1 MKLQLSTV
9 VPAFFRARLFLCGL
23 TCALILAGDGW
34 AASHSVVKEAS
45 YSGEYGLQLDFDTT
59 GASYLQDESPVSEPH
74 YRARFYI
81 NLSQLNFGEEDQFDL
96 FTGYRDK
103 NLNGPDDTDRV
114 EFKLLVEEVSGDR
127 LLTAKAYNGD
137 GGEIATNGIVIA
149 DGWHSVEVE
158 WQAWASNVNG
168 YLNLWLDGEPQE
180 GITGLFYQGAVIDF
194 VRWGV
199 VTGNPATITGYMDL
213 DDFASARFDYIGVNV
228 RAAGCSGDEVTLDIS
243 KFPLPEDIPVLC
255 QASRSFKTTDK
266 QSVVV
271 AKGMNLRIESPRT
284 TLYPGLQVQV
294 DGIFSVGR

>member
-1 MKLQLSTV
+1 MKIQLPTV
-9 VPAFFRARLFLCGL
+9 VPAFFRARLFVCGL
-23 TCALILAGDGW
+23 TCVLILAGDGW

-59 GASYLQDESPVSEPH
+59 ASSYLQDESPVSEPH

-81 NLSQLNFGEEDQFDL
+81 N
-96 FTGYRDK
+96 
-103 NLNGPDDTDRV
+103 
-114 EFKLLVEEVSGDR
+114 
-127 LLTAKAYNGD
+127 
-137 GGEIATNGIVIA
+137 
-149 DGWHSVEVE
+149 
-158 WQAWASNVNG
+158 VNG
-168 YLNLWLDGEPQE
+168 YVNLWLDGEPQE

-199 VTGNPATITGYMDL
+199 VTGNPATISGYLDL
-213 DDFASARFDYIGVNV
+213 DDFASDRFDYIGVNV

-284 TLYPGLQVQV
+284 TLYSGLQVQV
-294 DGIFSVGR
+294 GGIFSVDR